1 MPTITPLRDKVALV
15 TGGAQGLGEALC
27 RTLGEDG
34 ATVAVADIQGERAE
48 ALVSKL
54 SADGLHAVAVPLD
67 VTDADAA
74 QSAVRQFHEQYGK
87 LDILINNAAIDKTVS
102 VEDMTVP
109 EWDRILATNLRGP
122 FVMSKLALSVMTPRR
137 TGHIINIVSTAAKRA
152 WANASAYHA
161 SKWGLLGLSH
171 ALHVEARSQG
181 VKVTAVI
188 SGGMRTPFLLDRF
201 PDIDLAVLQDPQ
213 NVAETIRYLLRLPAD
228 TVVPEITVIPMRE
241 TSWP

>member
-34 ATVAVADIQGERAE
+34 ATVAVADIQGDRAE
-48 ALVSKL
+48 ALASKL

-74 QSAVRQFHEQYGK
+74 QSAVRRFCEQYGR

-122 FVMSKLALSVMTPRR
+122 FVMSKLALSIMTSRR
-137 TGHIINIVSTAAKRA
+137 GGSWVSA
-152 WANASAYHA
+152 
-161 SKWGLLGLSH
+161 
-171 ALHVEARSQG
+171 
-181 VKVTAVI
+181 
-188 SGGMRTPFLLDRF
+188 TPFTWRPDRK
-201 PDIDLAVLQDPQ
+201 A
-213 NVAETIRYLLRLPAD
+213 
-228 TVVPEITVIPMRE
+228 
-241 TSWP
+241 